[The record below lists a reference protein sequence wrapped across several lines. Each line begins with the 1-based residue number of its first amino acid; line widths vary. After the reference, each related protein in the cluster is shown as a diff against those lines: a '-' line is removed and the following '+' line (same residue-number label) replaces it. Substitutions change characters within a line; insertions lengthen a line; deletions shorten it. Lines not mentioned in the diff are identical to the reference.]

1 MYHLNKNHYHDQL
14 NLFICSFQHDK
25 ISTKKTKKLFS
36 ISGQLTLQMHT
47 KIFLKG
53 SRPVATSLNILP
65 GLQDSKFFQHPM
77 QGLNQNSRT
86 FSGFLGIPGRWPPC
100 SGADDKLDL
109 VTNKMYIDFLPS
121 SNINNKKIY
130 NATSML
136 LFSCAHNYTEFV
148 LLFCCLQRYLY

>member
-1 MYHLNKNHYHDQL
+1 MTNSIYSSAHFNM
-14 NLFICSFQHDK
+14 
-25 ISTKKTKKLFS
+25 TKSQQKKQKLFS

-53 SRPVATSLNILP
+53 SRPIATSLNILP

-77 QGLNQNSRT
+77 QGLNQNSRA

-100 SGADDKLDL
+100 SRLM
-109 VTNKMYIDFLPS
+109 TNLTWLPIKCIQILFPVAILS
-121 SNINNKKIY
+121 NNKKIY